1 MIRMRYLCKN
11 SLGLQHSV
19 APHFVN
25 SSSSSFVSIR
35 GLFSSTDIFFFSS
48 HWVRHREVLVTNHMI
63 FKSKNRLVLSNTFIL
78 IKFIKIIVIIYSI
91 IETVWFST
99 SNFGVHKNM
108 DLKKNV
114 LRLCTHF
121 RSILSTSGD
130 LAGNTIY
137 LFAELW
143 ALQARFAFRTSY
155 RL

>member
-25 SSSSSFVSIR
+25 SSSSSSVSIR

-63 FKSKNRLVLSNTFIL
+63 FESKNRLVLSNTFIL
-78 IKFIKIIVIIYSI
+78 IKFITIIVIIYSI

-99 SNFGVHKNM
+99 SNFGVHKNI
-108 DLKKNV
+108 DLKKKCFKTMYTLPINIV
-114 LRLCTHF
+114 NIRWF
-121 RSILSTSGD
+121 SGEHD
-130 LAGNTIY
+130 L
-137 LFAELW
+137 FVC
-143 ALQARFAFRTSY
+143 RTMSSASKVCI
-155 RL
+155 